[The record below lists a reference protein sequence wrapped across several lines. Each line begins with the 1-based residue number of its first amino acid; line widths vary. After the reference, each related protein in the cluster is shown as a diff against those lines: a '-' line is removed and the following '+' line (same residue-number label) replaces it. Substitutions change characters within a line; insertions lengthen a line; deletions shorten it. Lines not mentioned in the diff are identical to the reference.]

1 MADAKKNT
9 SMVTLSKI
17 QIQNGTERTMFATWT
32 WNKSHT
38 SGYRVIWKYGTGQGK
53 WFWASDT
60 TETQKQSVWTAPE
73 NATKVQIC
81 VTPISETHKVNDKE
95 QAYWTGKQAY
105 SKSYVFQKADEK
117 VPDKAP
123 TPDAKLNE
131 YTKNQLDISLSNLDN
146 DWSAVGVK
154 FAII

>member
-123 TPDAKLNE
+123 T
-131 YTKNQLDISLSNLDN
+131 QMLS
-146 DWSAVGVK
+146 
-154 FAII
+154 